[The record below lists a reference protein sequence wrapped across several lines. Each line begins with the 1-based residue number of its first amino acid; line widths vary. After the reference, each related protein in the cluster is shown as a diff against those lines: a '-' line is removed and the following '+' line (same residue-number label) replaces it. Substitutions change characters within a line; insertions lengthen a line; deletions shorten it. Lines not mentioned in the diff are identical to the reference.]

1 MTPGAYW
8 TRLKQGAIVFP
19 KTRSEK
25 TRMKRKDDHEVHI
38 CQQESLGIKSTL
50 LLLAR
55 TIIDHPWSVFS
66 RPRDSS
72 KSSKKPLLPVN
83 NPLNW
88 QYGQAVRILTPGKV
102 MDIMSWHGQSPS
114 EQINTYV
121 LLRGKLFLIFQK
133 ENQPFNPTWHLYLSI
148 SFSFHSAYRLRIN
161 ISLIFFFLIVFVP
174 SAIDLRWNTFL
185 NNTLRGKIFGSLLH
199 NFWWNLFI
207 ALWSFHWRS
216 FDALDCWMRPLL
228 GCVSGHQQK
237 HLESLKKSQTIGC
250 LWENITRF
258 YLSPHIKI
266 LDELKFYK
274 EKIWMNI

>member
-19 KTRSEK
+19 KTRSKK
-25 TRMKRKDDHEVHI
+25 TKMKRKDDHEVHI

-161 ISLIFFFLIVFVP
+161 ISLIFFFPDSIC
-174 SAIDLRWNTFL
+174 
-185 NNTLRGKIFGSLLH
+185 SL
-199 NFWWNLFI
+199 
-207 ALWSFHWRS
+207 
-216 FDALDCWMRPLL
+216 CY
-228 GCVSGHQQK
+228 
-237 HLESLKKSQTIGC
+237 
-250 LWENITRF
+250 RF
-258 YLSPHIKI
+258 EMKYFS
-266 LDELKFYK
+266 
-274 EKIWMNI
+274 